1 MNDIKDLEALLT
13 AQLPVLII
21 GSQEQRKVMQML
33 ERFATPH

>member
-13 AQLPVLII
+13 AQVPVLII
-21 GSQEQRKVMQML
+21 GSQEERKVIQML